1 MAQQQKIVDFSAYK
15 SDDTYKKLF
24 AIWFYRLPELYQR
37 NLKRPIPFLISTL
50 TLSNSKI
57 TKREAKT
64 LLKTFVK
71 QGWLET
77 VQFKGYRLTVKAIK
91 EILNDMTVFE
101 FLNNFGIDVVNSRT
115 FAQAVYEKAQ
125 EDTEFWLKHAP
136 HGLRRDKNG

>member
-1 MAQQQKIVDFSAYK
+1 MIPVERIDFSAYK

-24 AIWFYRLPELYQR
+24 AIWFYRLPELYRR

-57 TKREAKT
+57 TKPEAKT
-64 LLKTFVK
+64 LLKIFVK

-77 VQFKGYRLTVKAIK
+77 VRFKGYRLTAKAIK
-91 EILNDMTVFE
+91 EILNDLTIFE
-101 FLNNFGIDVVNSRT
+101 FCRNFGIDTVNSQT

-125 EDTEFWLKHAP
+125 EDSEFWLKNCP
-136 HGLRRDKNG
+136 HGLRRRDENG